1 MCRDLTHKIDAVK
14 PNRAETD
21 RFRAKEA
28 HEPASARV
36 DLLAP
41 PNAPRPVQHGVGVKL
56 DPMLAVSASRSS
68 RLRRSPLHG
77 ETPCR
82 CALSVAS
89 TAQLGLARSS
99 MSRRGLM
106 PCMRC
111 CRARCV
117 FSPKLGI
124 IIQDFARQLFDQ
136 LLADQAILM
145 AGGAV
150 LTLPPPIPVQRSHGF
165 TRPTT
170 RRGAECAPLT
180 VKTYFRLAA
189 SGLRGKAAADNQSLR
204 LHRPQATVSPTAAS

>member
-1 MCRDLTHKIDAVK
+1 
-14 PNRAETD
+14 
-21 RFRAKEA
+21 
-28 HEPASARV
+28 
-36 DLLAP
+36 
-41 PNAPRPVQHGVGVKL
+41 
-56 DPMLAVSASRSS
+56 
-68 RLRRSPLHG
+68 
-77 ETPCR
+77 
-82 CALSVAS
+82 
-89 TAQLGLARSS
+89 
-99 MSRRGLM
+99 M

-170 RRGAECAPLT
+170 RRCAECAPPT
-180 VKTYFRLAA
+180 VKPLYPQTYFRLAA

-204 LHRPQATVSPTAAS
+204 LHRSRATVSPTAVSYSFLIRSLRANRTGRAEKHSLHCAPKETSQSTVLIRPLIATPAQGVSRG

>member
-1 MCRDLTHKIDAVK
+1 
-14 PNRAETD
+14 
-21 RFRAKEA
+21 
-28 HEPASARV
+28 
-36 DLLAP
+36 
-41 PNAPRPVQHGVGVKL
+41 
-56 DPMLAVSASRSS
+56 
-68 RLRRSPLHG
+68 
-77 ETPCR
+77 
-82 CALSVAS
+82 
-89 TAQLGLARSS
+89 
-99 MSRRGLM
+99 M

-170 RRGAECAPLT
+170 RRGAECAPPT
-180 VKTYFRLAA
+180 VKPLYLQTYFRLAA
-189 SGLRGKAAADNQSLR
+189 SGSRGKAAAESWQRALQCAPRGGRSPRGDRHFLG
-204 LHRPQATVSPTAAS
+204 LLDRPQPRRSSDAAGVPMSGPNNSCSNPIGKCVLRDPLGESGV